1 MKNFNKIELLDK
13 VNNIEVKKTINKLL
27 DGLISMEKRKNIY
40 VSDFLTPLE
49 FNFAYKIIS
58 KLDIDYDII
67 IMKRCNINAFCI
79 FVTYVL
85 FILKD

>member
-58 KLDIDYDII
+58 KLDVHYDICLLYTSPSP
-67 IMKRCNINAFCI
+67 R
-79 FVTYVL
+79 
-85 FILKD
+85 D